1 MADHIPIGP
10 RRRHGHTFVALLLAT
25 VVLSAC
31 GGGGDGSG
39 DGTLEPNVS
48 PTRTPERSVTASLP
62 SPTRTAASRTLSPRP
77 SEQPSDRPSEQ
88 PTATAT
94 VTESAAPRPTR
105 TATETAIRT
114 TTVTATPTAT
124 PTAAPVE
131 TPSETLAAQ
140 PSATPS
146 PAAGTPENS
155 NGFPSWWWWL
165 LAALLVAGAVV
176 LPLVLRSRRRAA
188 WHSDLVSAEDEV
200 AWFARTLLPELRTV
214 RTAEG
219 IGGGWR
225 VSEERVAGTE
235 DRLTTLVAS
244 APDPQSADRAMTLRD
259 GVRAARNRIR
269 ELVGSRAPDATA
281 DVDAVIVD
289 LEAVLAP
296 PSTPPSTAPSTA
308 PSTG

>member
-114 TTVTATPTAT
+114 TTVTATPTA
-124 PTAAPVE
+124 APVE

-140 PSATPS
+140 PGATPS

-296 PSTPPSTAPSTA
+296 PSTPPST
-308 PSTG
+308 G

>member
-114 TTVTATPTAT
+114 TTVTAT

>member
-114 TTVTATPTAT
+114 TTVTAT

-296 PSTPPSTAPSTA
+296 PSTPPST
-308 PSTG
+308 G